1 MKSSNIGGQAVME
14 GIMMRHEE
22 EYSIAVRTPDNEIK
36 VKVEP
41 YKSFI
46 EGKKLR
52 KVPIVRGVISF
63 IDSLVVGMKCLLYSA
78 SFIEEDEEE
87 KAERAKKEQKMTAE
101 ELERHREKEKKQES
115 AMMYGVVA
123 LSVVL
128 AVAVFMML
136 PYFLTDL
143 MRRVTDTVWILS
155 ITEALVRVA
164 IFLAYLILI
173 SRMKDIQRT
182 FMYHGAEH
190 KCINCIEHGM
200 ELNVENVLK
209 SSRLHK
215 RCGTS
220 FLFFV
225 IIVSAILLMFVQMDS
240 RILRIVVRLL
250 LVPVIAGVSFEIIRL
265 AGRSENPFVNAL
277 SKPGLALQRLTTREP
292 DAAAGGSGSGESGG
306 DLTKLVVGASP
317 TPHAEILSQVREALA
332 EAGYELEIREFT
344 DYVMPNTALE
354 EGDLDA
360 NGTHLVS
367 AGAVHYEPMGIFAG
381 KTDALEAIP
390 DGGSVAVPND
400 PTNEARALLL
410 LEANGILKL
419 KEGVGLN
426 ATKLDIAENP
436 KNLEIQEVEAAQ
448 LCNMLPD
455 VDVAVINGNYA
466 IQGGLKVSDA
476 LAAETADSEAAQ
488 TFANIVAVRE
498 GNEEDPGIQALI
510 QALQSE
516 AVKTYIDETYEGA
529 VVAIF

>member
-1 MKSSNIGGQAVME
+1 MK
-14 GIMMRHEE
+14 
-22 EYSIAVRTPDNEIK
+22 K
-36 VKVEP
+36 
-41 YKSFI
+41 
-46 EGKKLR
+46 
-52 KVPIVRGVISF
+52 
-63 IDSLVVGMKCLLYSA
+63 
-78 SFIEEDEEE
+78 
-87 KAERAKKEQKMTAE
+87 
-101 ELERHREKEKKQES
+101 
-115 AMMYGVVA
+115 
-123 LSVVL
+123 
-128 AVAVFMML
+128 
-136 PYFLTDL
+136 
-143 MRRVTDTVWILS
+143 
-155 ITEALVRVA
+155 
-164 IFLAYLILI
+164 YL
-173 SRMKDIQRT
+173 
-182 FMYHGAEH
+182 
-190 KCINCIEHGM
+190 
-200 ELNVENVLK
+200 
-209 SSRLHK
+209 
-215 RCGTS
+215 
-220 FLFFV
+220 
-225 IIVSAILLMFVQMDS
+225 AILLV
-240 RILRIVVRLL
+240 LL
-250 LVPVIAGVSFEIIRL
+250 LTLS
-265 AGRSENPFVNAL
+265 AL
-277 SKPGLALQRLTTREP
+277 TACGKQNDTREP
-292 DAAAGGSGSGESGG
+292 DAAAGGAGSGESGG

-360 NGTHLVS
+360 NYFQHKPYMDEFNTGNGTHLVS

>member
-14 GIMMRHEE
+14 GIMMRHED
-22 EYSIAVRTPDNEIK
+22 EYSIAVRTPDQEIK

-46 EGKKLR
+46 ECKKLR
-52 KVPIVRGVISF
+52 KIPIVRGVISF
-63 IDSLVVGMKCLLYSA
+63 VDSLVVGMKCLMYSA

-87 KAERAKKEQKMTAE
+87 KAKRRQREEKMTAE
-101 ELERHREKEKKQES
+101 ELKLHREKEKKQES

-123 LSVVL
+123 VSIVL

-143 MRRVTDTVWILS
+143 IRQVTDTTWILS

-225 IIVSAILLMFVQMDS
+225 ILVSAVLLMFVQMES
-240 RILRIVVRLL
+240 RLLRIVVRLL

-265 AGRSENPFVNAL
+265 AGRSDNPLVNAL

-292 DAAAGGSGSGESGG
+292 DAAQ
-306 DLTKLVVGASP
+306 
-317 TPHAEILSQVREALA
+317 AEVAIAAVEAVFDWKA
-332 EAGYELEIREFT
+332 Y
-344 DYVMPNTALE
+344 
-354 EGDLDA
+354 
-360 NGTHLVS
+360 
-367 AGAVHYEPMGIFAG
+367 
-381 KTDALEAIP
+381 
-390 DGGSVAVPND
+390 
-400 PTNEARALLL
+400 
-410 LEANGILKL
+410 L
-419 KEGVGLN
+419 KENFGYSEPAGTEEADCSCKVG
-426 ATKLDIAENP
+426 
-436 KNLEIQEVEAAQ
+436 
-448 LCNMLPD
+448 
-455 VDVAVINGNYA
+455 
-466 IQGGLKVSDA
+466 
-476 LAAETADSEAAQ
+476 
-488 TFANIVAVRE
+488 
-498 GNEEDPGIQALI
+498 
-510 QALQSE
+510 
-516 AVKTYIDETYEGA
+516 
-529 VVAIF
+529 